1 MFWNRRLGR
10 LEFRLERNWS
20 DMFFFC
26 VRGEGGGRLLL
37 LLRNFKASIKPRTRP
52 DGLQEAGS
60 HGDVRSVG
68 PRSTSFRP
76 ITIG

>member
-20 DMFFFC
+20 DMFFWGDG
-26 VRGEGGGRLLL
+26 VGGEVVEKFQSQHQPQTHLD
-37 LLRNFKASIKPRTRP
+37 S
-52 DGLQEAGS
+52 LQEAGPHS
-60 HGDVRSVG
+60 EVRSLG
-68 PRSTSFRP
+68 PRLTSCHP